1 VTDWRTRYGRHL
13 ALSQIGESG
22 QQRLRMAQVLVVGVG
37 GLGVPAASYLAGA
50 GIGTL
55 WLNDFDTV
63 DVSNLHR
70 QTLYSLADIGHRK
83 ADAAARRLGQ
93 LNPDVSLRPITE
105 RQSVEDLAEIASRCA
120 LVLDCSDNFPT
131 RFAVNQACLAAR
143 RPLVSGAAIRME
155 GQLAVFRNDLDQAAC
170 YRCLYDEDGEELEDC
185 AGAGILGPVAGVI
198 GSMMAVEAV
207 KLITGAG
214 PADGDRLLLYD
225 AIASAWRSLGL
236 RPDPACPACARFRSR

>member
-1 VTDWRTRYGRHL
+1 MTDWRIRYGRHL
-13 ALSQIGESG
+13 ALDEIGEAG
-22 QQRLRMAQVLVVGVG
+22 HQRLRMAEVLIVGAG
-37 GLGVPAASYLAGA
+37 GLGVPAACYLAGA

-70 QTLYSLADIGHRK
+70 QTLYTLADIGTRK
-83 ADAAARRLGQ
+83 AAAAARHLGQ
-93 LNPDVSLRPITE
+93 LNPDVLVRPVTE
-105 RQSVEDLAEIASRCA
+105 RLEVEALAEIMNQCTV
-120 LVLDCSDNFPT
+120 VLDCSDNFPT
-131 RFAVNQACLAAR
+131 RFAVNQASLATR

-170 YRCLYDEDGEELEDC
+170 YRCLYDEDGEELENC
-185 AGAGILGPVAGVI
+185 SGAGILGPVAGVI
-198 GSMMAVEAV
+198 GALMAVEAI

-214 PADGDRLLLYD
+214 ASAGDRLLLYD
-225 AIASAWRSLGL
+225 GRDSAWRSLGL